1 MDGTESNSR
10 RSSIDGGNASDRY
23 TSIDVNSEDGSS
35 SDDSDLAA
43 QEPGSPTLYSR
54 PASAPVPIATAPV
67 RAAKRKPAGPAPA
80 SVSASPRSPS
90 TRSAMSNASRDLRV
104 AVEKR
109 PSPLMKAAKRDDIA
123 LIDRLLAP
131 DAVDDALADANLNET
146 DEDGWTALHHAASKG
161 SDRALLALLERG
173 ARTDSLT
180 RKGATALMLAA
191 RNARGVAVEILLALD
206 DASSAPEN
214 QSGNATSLEKSNLY
228 RFQLAA
234 QCYDSLSEQER
245 QEALSNAVVAGKSGM
260 AARMLATG
268 GLDVENPDQRDTT
281 LLGYAVR
288 NGDET
293 MVRLLLCAGARA
305 NGVNPTD
312 TSPLMHAVLSLQH
325 GIIPVLLHA
334 DASPIQER
342 ADGESALTMAVRLD
356 SLPVMRAL
364 VADKPG
370 LLANGKRGKTLLR
383 LAVVFKSTNIAT
395 ELLNRGVDLPDKAG
409 SCALA
414 VSAKK
419 GDQAGV
425 AFLLAAGADPDH
437 QANDGHSAFT
447 LAAANG
453 QVGVVQAL
461 LDHRKQGGGRGA
473 RQAMALLLNQ
483 ADKAGRTA
491 LILAALNGHQKMLEC
506 LLSQG
511 ADLHRRDIN
520 GMNAL
525 LWAVARADAG
535 TVNLLFNHH
544 ATHLLLDH
552 AGNSGIVIAAANG
565 NLDTLKVLLTPVR
578 ANKLYGVNTPN
589 SNRDS
594 ALTLAAAN
602 GHEAVVRQLLQV
614 KAHVLHVNA
623 AGRSAKLEA
632 IAHGH
637 EAIAELL
644 QMAEQAFLKSAEST
658 TGILAALARIPVLGS
673 LLPSIAAARVPEVD
687 REGNSALALAAR
699 YGHAGMVSRL
709 IGDTASEAST
719 TLSIGTG
726 AEMQAVENDNDN
738 PPVGESLAD
747 GWQRLPT
754 ASSMDIEQQNVN
766 GMTPLCLAVANGR
779 DDVASLLLERGALVN
794 HASHNHCTPLWL
806 AASMPTYQGSTAS
819 DQDQTTA
826 QVTGEA
832 LINLLLDKG
841 ANVNQPSARGET
853 PLHAAAAFGRLATV
867 KTLLRHKASL
877 DAPDR
882 FGLSALGHAAVN
894 GHADLVDYLLE
905 QGARPDAAPGSHAP
919 LTLAAANGHDAVV
932 VLLRQRGAT
941 VQHADAHGRTA
952 LIFAAR
958 QGKATTVELLLK
970 FGANLHCK
978 CRQGYTAQQHAS
990 QAGHTSVVA
999 LLEKGHPRPRDN

>member
-1 MDGTESNSR
+1 
-10 RSSIDGGNASDRY
+10 
-23 TSIDVNSEDGSS
+23 
-35 SDDSDLAA
+35 
-43 QEPGSPTLYSR
+43 
-54 PASAPVPIATAPV
+54 
-67 RAAKRKPAGPAPA
+67 
-80 SVSASPRSPS
+80 
-90 TRSAMSNASRDLRV
+90 MSYASRDARV
-104 AVEKR
+104 PVEKR
-109 PSPLMKAAKRDDIA
+109 FSPLMKAAMHDDIA
-123 LIDRLLAP
+123 LIDRLLTP
-131 DAVDDALADANLNET
+131 DTVDNALPAADLNET

-173 ARTDSLT
+173 ARPDPLT

-191 RNARGVAVEILLALD
+191 RNARGVAVEILLTLD
-206 DASSAPEN
+206 EVSSESESQP
-214 QSGNATSLEKSNLY
+214 GNATSLEKSNLY
-228 RFQLAA
+228 RYQLAA
-234 QCYDSLSEQER
+234 QCYDSMSEQER
-245 QEALSNAVVAGKSGM
+245 QEALSNAVVAGKSDM

-268 GLDVENPDQRDTT
+268 GLDFENPDQRDTT

-288 NGDET
+288 NGDEN
-293 MVRLLLCAGARA
+293 MVRLLLCAGAKA
-305 NGVNPTD
+305 NGVNLTD
-312 TSPLMHAVLSLQH
+312 TSPLMHAVLSLQQA
-325 GIIPVLLHA
+325 IIPVLLHA

-342 ADGESALTMAVRLD
+342 ADGESALTLAVRLD
-356 SLPVMRAL
+356 ALPVMRAL
-364 VADKPG
+364 IADKPS
-370 LLANGKRGKTLLR
+370 LLANGKRGKTLL
-383 LAVVFKSTNIAT
+383 AVAVAFKSSSIAT

-453 QVGVVQAL
+453 HLGVIQTL
-461 LDHRKQGGGRGA
+461 LNHRKQGAGAGA
-473 RQAMALLLNQ
+473 RQAMAQLSNQ

-578 ANKLYGVNTPN
+578 ANRLYGVNTPN

-602 GHEAVVRQLLQV
+602 GHEAVVRELLQA

-658 TGILAALARIPVLGS
+658 TGILAALARMPVFGP
-673 LLPSIAAARVPEVD
+673 LLPSIAAVKVPEVD

-719 TLSIGTG
+719 TLSIGRG
-726 AEMQAVENDNDN
+726 AEMQSVENENDN

-747 GWQRLPT
+747 GWRSLPN
-754 ASSMDIEQQNVN
+754 AGAMDMEQQNVN
-766 GMTPLCLAVANGR
+766 GMTPLCLAAANGR

-794 HASHNHCTPLWL
+794 HASHSHCTPLWL
-806 AASMPTYQGSTAS
+806 AASAPTYQSSAAS
-819 DQDQTTA
+819 GKDQMTTH
-826 QVTGEA
+826 VPGEA

-867 KTLLRHKASL
+867 KTLLQHKASL

-894 GHADLVDYLLE
+894 GHADLVEYLLE
-905 QGARPDAAPGSHAP
+905 QGAKPDAAPGTHAP

-932 VLLRQRGAT
+932 ILLRRRGAT

-952 LIFAAR
+952 LIFAAK
-958 QGKATTVELLLK
+958 QGKVSTVELLLK
-970 FGANLHCK
+970 FGANLHHK
-978 CRQGYTAQQHAS
+978 CRHGYTAQQYAG
-990 QAGHTSVVA
+990 QAGHSGVVA
-999 LLEKGHPRPRDN
+999 LLQKGHPRPRDN

>member
-1 MDGTESNSR
+1 ME
-10 RSSIDGGNASDRY
+10 
-23 TSIDVNSEDGSS
+23 
-35 SDDSDLAA
+35 AA
-43 QEPGSPTLYSR
+43 
-54 PASAPVPIATAPV
+54 I
-67 RAAKRKPAGPAPA
+67 
-80 SVSASPRSPS
+80 
-90 TRSAMSNASRDLRV
+90 
-104 AVEKR
+104 
-109 PSPLMKAAKRDDIA
+109 RDDIA
-123 LIDRLLAP
+123 LIDRLLTH
-131 DAVDDALADANLNET
+131 DTVDDALPDADLNET

-161 SDRALLALLERG
+161 SDRAVMALLERG
-173 ARTDSLT
+173 ARTDPLT

-206 DASSAPEN
+206 DVSSASESQPD
-214 QSGNATSLEKSNLY
+214 NATSLEKSNLY
-228 RFQLAA
+228 RYQLAA
-234 QCYDSLSEQER
+234 QCYDSMSEHER
-245 QEALSNAVVAGKSGM
+245 QEALSNAVVAGKPDM

-268 GLDVENPDQRDTT
+268 GLDFENPDRHDIT

-293 MVRLLLCAGARA
+293 MVRLLLCAGAKA
-305 NGVNPTD
+305 NGISLTD
-312 TSPLMHAVLSLQH
+312 TSPLMHAVLSLQLA
-325 GIIPVLLHA
+325 IIPVLLHA

-342 ADGESALTMAVRLD
+342 ADRESALTMAVRLD

-364 VADKPG
+364 IADKPS
-370 LLANGKRGKTLLR
+370 LLANGKRGKTLLT
-383 LAVVFKSTNIAT
+383 LAVAFKSASIAT

-414 VSAKK
+414 VRAKK

-437 QANDGHSAFT
+437 QADDGHSAFT

-453 QVGVVQAL
+453 HLDVVQTL
-461 LDHRKQGGGRGA
+461 LNHRKQSGGRGA
-473 RQAMALLLNQ
+473 RQAMAQLLNQ
-483 ADKAGRTA
+483 VDKAGRTA
-491 LILAALNGHQKMLEC
+491 LMLAALNGHQKMLEF
-506 LLSQG
+506 LLNQG
-511 ADLHRRDIN
+511 ADLHRRDID

-544 ATHLLLDH
+544 ATHLLLDR

-578 ANKLYGVNTPN
+578 ANKLYDVNTPN
-589 SNRDS
+589 KRKDT

-602 GHEAVVRQLLQV
+602 GHEAVVRELLQA

-637 EAIAELL
+637 EAITNLL
-644 QMAEQAFLKSAEST
+644 EKAEQAFLKSAEST
-658 TGILAALARIPVLGS
+658 TGILAALARIPVFGP
-673 LLPSIAAARVPEVD
+673 LLPSIAVIKVPEVD
-687 REGNSALALAAR
+687 REGNSALALAAC
-699 YGHAGMVSRL
+699 YGHVGMVSRL
-709 IGDTASEAST
+709 IGKADAA
-719 TLSIGTG
+719 LSISMGS
-726 AEMQAVENDNDN
+726 EMQSAENDDDN
-738 PPVGESLAD
+738 PPVGKSLIHA
-747 GWQRLPT
+747 WQKLPT
-754 ASSMDIEQQNVN
+754 ASSIDIEQQNVN
-766 GMTPLCLAVANGR
+766 GMTPLCLAAANGR

-794 HASHNHCTPLWL
+794 HASNNHCTPLWL
-806 AASMPTYQGSTAS
+806 AASAPTYQSSAAS
-819 DQDQTTA
+819 GGNQMTTHLNS
-826 QVTGEA
+826 EA

-867 KTLLRHKASL
+867 KTLLQHKASL

-882 FGLSALGHAAVN
+882 FGLSALGHAALN
-894 GHADLVDYLLE
+894 GHADLVEYLLE
-905 QGARPDAAPGSHAP
+905 QGAKPDAAPGTHAP

-932 VLLRQRGAT
+932 ILLRQRGAT
-941 VQHADAHGRTA
+941 VQHVDAYGRTA

-958 QGKATTVELLLK
+958 HGKISTVELLLK
-970 FGANLHCK
+970 FGANLHHK

-990 QAGHTSVVA
+990 RAGHSGVVA
-999 LLEKGHPRPRDN
+999 LLQEGHPRPRDN